1 MKNFKLINTFVSAFF
16 VSASLFAQGLPPVGQ
31 QQSTKGAVIKGKAP
45 VSKEILKVKLPR
57 PFETKLSNGV
67 QVMIMEDHSLPNFS
81 MQMTILSGGMSDQSD
96 NIGVAQYT
104 ATLLREGTKTRNS
117 KQIAEQVDA
126 LGATLFANAGLT
138 SLTSTVAASGL
149 TENMNQVMELF
160 ADVLLNPN
168 FPADEFNKL
177 KTRALGSLRL
187 NRANPNFLAGEMMAK
202 MMYGNHPGGRFNLTA
217 ADLQKLSPEALQ
229 KFHATYYKQNNAIF
243 SIVGDVNPKETIALL
258 EKTFGNWQKG
268 EATAP
273 NIPAVSGVGAAKIAL
288 IDRPGS
294 AQTNLV
300 LTSQGITRDDPDYF
314 AVEIMNQVLGG
325 SASARLFLNLREDK
339 GYTYGAYSN
348 VSTYKYRGGISART
362 EVRTEVTEGSMKE
375 LFYELK
381 RLQEEKVPEKEL
393 ENAKRSIV
401 GGFALQLESPGSV
414 LSDMLTLKLYGF
426 PADYWDTYPV
436 KIAAVTADDVQRV
449 ARKYLVMDKLQV
461 VAVGDAAKIIEGL
474 KKYGS
479 LDLYDTDGKL
489 KVMN

>member
-57 PFETKLSNGV
+57 PFETKLSNGL

-104 ATLLREGTKTRNS
+104 STLLREGTKTRNS

-202 MMYGNHPGGRFNLTA
+202 C
-217 ADLQKLSPEALQ
+217 
-229 KFHATYYKQNNAIF
+229 
-243 SIVGDVNPKETIALL
+243 L
-258 EKTFGNWQKG
+258 EEN
-268 EATAP
+268 
-273 NIPAVSGVGAAKIAL
+273 
-288 IDRPGS
+288 
-294 AQTNLV
+294 
-300 LTSQGITRDDPDYF
+300 
-314 AVEIMNQVLGG
+314 
-325 SASARLFLNLREDK
+325 
-339 GYTYGAYSN
+339 SN
-348 VSTYKYRGGISART
+348 
-362 EVRTEVTEGSMKE
+362 
-375 LFYELK
+375 
-381 RLQEEKVPEKEL
+381 
-393 ENAKRSIV
+393 
-401 GGFALQLESPGSV
+401 
-414 LSDMLTLKLYGF
+414 
-426 PADYWDTYPV
+426 
-436 KIAAVTADDVQRV
+436 
-449 ARKYLVMDKLQV
+449 
-461 VAVGDAAKIIEGL
+461 
-474 KKYGS
+474 
-479 LDLYDTDGKL
+479 
-489 KVMN
+489 

>member
-16 VSASLFAQGLPPVGQ
+16 VSASLFAQGLPPAGQ

-57 PFETKLSNGV
+57 PFETKLSNGL

-187 NRANPNFLAGEMMAK
+187 NRANPNFLAGEMMSK

-217 ADLQKLSPEALQ
+217 ADLQKLAPEALQ
-229 KFHATYYKQNNAIF
+229 KFHATYYKPNNAIF

-258 EKTFGNWQKG
+258 EKTFGAWQKG